1 MSPLQ
6 NSYAFANILILYD
19 NLYDSSFYTQWN
31 CIQDTVRLIDNI

>member
-19 NLYDSSFYTQWN
+19 NLYYNCFCTPWN
-31 CIQDTVRLIDNI
+31 CIQDTVRLVDYI